1 MTADDRPQT
10 TDDGRR
16 TTDHRRRTTDD
27 RPQTTDDRGSA
38 GCQPVQTANDGSP
51 WSVVNGPWSVVRGPG
66 SGVGGQSPDNFL
78 GLPEPYCLLERAGV
92 LVLPLPLEA
101 TVTYG
106 RGARCGPAAIICA
119 SQQVELYDREF
130 GREVALEYG
139 VHTLPPLSLPDDAAQ
154 AVEFIADAAAR
165 WAGTGRLLVGLGG
178 EHTVTVGLV
187 RGILRARGGLL
198 TVVQI
203 DAHADLRAE
212 YEGNPYSHA
221 CTARRLLEEPGVE
234 QILQLGVRSVCPE
247 EVEFVRAHPDRVRVW
262 YAEEV
267 HAGNW
272 SAELTARL
280 SGRAVYLTIDVDGLD
295 PAVIPATGTPEPDG
309 LTWREAVDVIRTV
322 ACAATAVV
330 GMDCVE
336 LAPVPGLHA
345 AEFAAAKL
353 LYKAMSY
360 AIFSRKGD
368 RCNT

>member
-1 MTADDRPQT
+1 
-10 TDDGRR
+10 
-16 TTDHRRRTTDD
+16 
-27 RPQTTDDRGSA
+27 
-38 GCQPVQTANDGSP
+38 V
-51 WSVVNGPWSVVRGPG
+51 
-66 SGVGGQSPDNFL
+66 VGGQWSMVSSPSPDNFL
-78 GLPEPYCLLERAGV
+78 GLPEPYCRLERAGV

-106 RGARCGPAAIICA
+106 RGTRYGPEAIIRA

-130 GREVALEYG
+130 GCEVALEYG
-139 VHTLPPLSLPDDAAQ
+139 VHTLPALSFPEDVGE
-154 AVEFIADAAAR
+154 AVGVIADAAER
-165 WAGTGRLLVGLGG
+165 WAATGKLLVGLGG
-178 EHTVTVGLV
+178 EHTVTLGMV
-187 RGILRARGGLL
+187 RGILRARGGPL

-212 YEGNPYSHA
+212 YEENPYSHA

-267 HAGNW
+267 HAGDW
-272 SAELTARL
+272 SAELAARL
-280 SGRAVYLTIDVDGLD
+280 SGRAVYLTVDVDGLD

-309 LTWREAVDVIRTV
+309 LTWREAVGVIRAV
-322 ACAATAVV
+322 ARAASAVV
-330 GMDCVE
+330 GIDCVE

-353 LYKAMSY
+353 LYKAISY
-360 AIFSRKGD
+360 AVLG
-368 RCNT
+368 CP

>member
-1 MTADDRPQT
+1 MT
-10 TDDGRR
+10 
-16 TTDHRRRTTDD
+16 
-27 RPQTTDDRGSA
+27 
-38 GCQPVQTANDGSP
+38 
-51 WSVVNGPWSVVRGPG
+51 
-66 SGVGGQSPDNFL
+66 PDNFL

-106 RGARCGPAAIICA
+106 RGTRSGPEALLRA

-139 VHTLPPLSLPDDAAQ
+139 VHTLPALPLPEDIGL
-154 AVEFIADAAAR
+154 AVEAIADASAR
-165 WAGTGRLLVGLGG
+165 WAATGKLLVGLGG
-178 EHTVTVGLV
+178 EHTVTLGMV
-187 RGILRARGGLL
+187 RGILRARGGPL
-198 TVVQI
+198 TIVQI

-212 YEGNPYSHA
+212 YEDNPYSHA
-221 CTARRLLEEPGVE
+221 CTARRLLETPGVE

-247 EVEFVRAHPDRVRVW
+247 EVEFARSNPDRVRIW

-267 HAGNW
+267 HAGDGLE
-272 SAELTARL
+272 ELAARL
-280 SGRAVYLTIDVDGLD
+280 RGRTVYLTIDVDGLD

-309 LTWREAVDVIRTV
+309 LTWKEAVDILRRV
-322 ACAATAVV
+322 ACAASAVV

-353 LYKAMSY
+353 LYKAISFGMT
-360 AIFSRKGD
+360 K
-368 RCNT
+368 